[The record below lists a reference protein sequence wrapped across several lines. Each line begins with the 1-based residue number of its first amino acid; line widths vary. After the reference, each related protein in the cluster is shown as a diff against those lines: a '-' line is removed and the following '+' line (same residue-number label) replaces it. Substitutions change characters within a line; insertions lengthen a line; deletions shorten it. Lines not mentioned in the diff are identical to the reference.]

1 MKTINT
7 LEDAL
12 TMELENLY
20 CSELRLLRNFARLD
34 SIIHTDELRHILR
47 RYTEGS
53 NNKKIKLTRALSFLL
68 HEPQACSI
76 NVIDELVE
84 ESINRLRFA
93 QDPDVQE
100 QMLINCMERI
110 VSYKICVYEAA
121 LRYAEELALETVSD
135 LLATILEGE
144 RKAKRELID
153 LSVHIFSSKDIMAH
167 A

>member
-20 CSELRLLRNFARLD
+20 CSELRLLRNFAKLD
-34 SIIHTDELRHILR
+34 SIIHSDELHHILR
-47 RYTEGS
+47 RYTENS
-53 NNKKIKLTRALSFLL
+53 NNRKVKLTRALSFFG
-68 HEPQACSI
+68 HEPQACSV

-84 ESINRLRFA
+84 ESFNRLRFA
-93 QDPDVQE
+93 QDADVQE

-121 LRYAEELALETVSD
+121 LRYAEELALETVAD
-135 LLATILEGE
+135 LLATMLEWE
-144 RKAKRELID
+144 RKAKRELVD
-153 LSVHIFSSKDIMAH
+153 LSVHIFSIKEFMADV
-167 A
+167 